1 MHFHRKGKIERT
13 HRGREVDRWRRKTRK
28 RAHKAKEEV
37 TNQTRRKGKTK
48 MYETC
53 FWRWRRI
60 IANFWRCNQTRL
72 IWWWWRTAFN
82 TSNFSSTWPIL
93 PLHSSTEVREDEI
106 PLLENHSSP
115 EEETDSIEIPS
126 NFTFVQTSRSRQH
139 FQQQQQQEQFHPSQC
154 IPDGVAPLIQSTS
167 PLPHPSHPLPSPKEG
182 MVQEKQFEP
191 EPPLDEALPTSTPL
205 IKLFYFA

>member
-1 MHFHRKGKIERT
+1 MRLVSE
-13 HRGREVDRWRRKTRK
+13 D
-28 RAHKAKEEV
+28 EEGLSL
-37 TNQTRRKGKTK
+37 TSDGA
-48 MYETC
+48 
-53 FWRWRRI
+53 I
-60 IANFWRCNQTRL
+60 RL
-72 IWWWWRTAFN
+72 ALSDDDEEPPLIQA
-82 TSNFSSTWPIL
+82 TSPPPGPIL

-115 EEETDSIEIPS
+115 EEETDSIAIPS

-191 EPPLDEALPTSTPL
+191 EPPLDEALPTSTPHRL
-205 IKLFYFA
+205 GVSRNMARRGRGQSNIVPTTRQTRSSKQKKSIEK